1 MEHYV
6 GIDVSLEKSSV
17 CVMDHTGRILRE
29 TKVASDPDALA
40 AFLAGLGHPVTLV
53 GLEAGPLSQWLF
65 AGLRQA
71 GVEAVLME
79 TRQVKGA
86 LKAMPVKTD
95 RRDAE
100 GIAHLLRMGWFRPVH
115 CKSASAQ
122 EVRALLTAR
131 KLLLGKMLDIELGLR
146 GVLRGFGL
154 KMGKVSRGRFAARV
168 RELVAGNPMLEHV
181 AQAMLAARETLRAEM
196 TALDRRARA
205 HAREDAT
212 CRLLMTAPG
221 VGVLTAL
228 TFKSAVDNPGR
239 FRSSKMVGALFGLTP
254 SKHQSGEKDVTGAI
268 TRAGDGMAR
277 STLYEAATA
286 LLTRTKAFSSLKSW
300 GLAVARR
307 RGRKR
312 ATVAVARKLAVILH
326 RMWVDGSTFRF
337 GRAAAPDAAAG

>member
-40 AFLAGLGHPVTLV
+40 AFLAGLGHSVTLV

-65 AGLRQA
+65 AGLCQA

-115 CKSASAQ
+115 CKSVSAQ
-122 EVRALLTAR
+122 EVRAVLTAR
-131 KLLLGKMLDIELGLR
+131 KLLLGKMLDIEMGLR

-181 AQAMLAARETLRAEM
+181 AQAMLAARETLWAEM

-221 VGVLTAL
+221 VGALTAL
-228 TFKSAVDNPGR
+228 TFKSAVDDPGR
-239 FRSSKMVGALFGLTP
+239 FRSSKMVGAHFGLTP

-326 RMWVDGSTFRF
+326 RMWVDGSAFHF
-337 GRAAAPDAAAG
+337 GRAAVPDTAAG

>member
-1 MEHYV
+1 MAAPDIA
-6 GIDVSLEKSSV
+6 G
-17 CVMDHTGRILRE
+17 
-29 TKVASDPDALA
+29 VAL
-40 AFLAGLGHPVTLV
+40 GLGIY
-53 GLEAGPLSQWLF
+53 
-65 AGLRQA
+65 
-71 GVEAVLME
+71 VEAVLME

-100 GIAHLLRMGWFRPVH
+100 GIAHLLRMGWFRAVH

-154 KMGKVSRGRFAARV
+154 KIGKVSRGRFAARV
-168 RELVAGNPMLEHV
+168 RELVAGNPMLEHF
-181 AQAMLAARETLRAEM
+181 AQAMLTARETLRAEM

-228 TFKSAVDNPGR
+228 TFKSAVDDPGR

-277 STLYEAATA
+277 
-286 LLTRTKAFSSLKSW
+286 R
-300 GLAVARR
+300 AVARR

-326 RMWVDGSTFRF
+326 RMWIDDSAFRF
-337 GRAAAPDAAAG
+337 GRAAPPDAVAA

>member
-17 CVMDHTGRILRE
+17 CVMHHTGRILRE

-71 GVEAVLME
+71 GFDAVLME

-168 RELVAGNPMLEHV
+168 HELVAGNPMLEHV
-181 AQAMLAARETLRAEM
+181 AQAMLSAREALGAEM

-228 TFKSAVDNPGR
+228 TFKSAVDDPGR
-239 FRSSKMVGALFGLTP
+239 FRSSKMVGAHFGLTP

-277 STLYEAATA
+277 STLYEATTA

-300 GLAVARR
+300 GLAVAHR

-326 RMWVDGSTFRF
+326 RMWVENSTFRF
-337 GRAAAPDAAAG
+337 GKAATPDAAAG

>member
-17 CVMDHTGRILRE
+17 CVMDHTGRMLRE
-29 TKVASDPDALA
+29 TKVASDPDTLA

-71 GVEAVLME
+71 GFDAVLME

-168 RELVAGNPMLEHV
+168 RELVVGNPMLEHV
-181 AQAMLAARETLRAEM
+181 AQAMLSAREALGAEM

-228 TFKSAVDNPGR
+228 TFKSAVDDPGR
-239 FRSSKMVGALFGLTP
+239 FRSSKMVGAHFGLTP

-286 LLTRTKAFSSLKSW
+286 LLTRTKAFSSLKNW

-326 RMWVDGSTFRF
+326 RMWVENSTFRF
-337 GRAAAPDAAAG
+337 GKAATPDVAAG

>member
-6 GIDVSLEKSSV
+6 GIDVSLEQSSV
-17 CVMDHTGRILRE
+17 CVMDRTGRILRE

-40 AFLAGLGHPVTLV
+40 AFLADLGHSVTLV

-131 KLLLGKMLDIELGLR
+131 KLLLAKMLDIELGLR

-154 KMGKVSRGRFAARV
+154 KMGKISRGRFAARV
-168 RELVAGNPMLEHV
+168 RELVAGNTMLEHV
-181 AQAMLAARETLRAEM
+181 AQAMLTARETLRAEM

-205 HAREDAT
+205 HAREDAI
-212 CRLLMTAPG
+212 CRLLMSAPG
-221 VGVLTAL
+221 VGALTAL
-228 TFKSAVDNPGR
+228 TFKSAVDDPGR
-239 FRSSKMVGALFGLTP
+239 FRSSKMVGAHFGLTP

-300 GLAVARR
+300 GLTVARR

-337 GRAAAPDAAAG
+337 GRAAAPDVAAA